1 MAYWIKILEDR
12 KQYIVNLD
20 RIGAFCAEAN
30 QRIKFWLPDCG
41 QPVVVNSQANPD
53 VYQTLQNYI
62 DKTLSTVSP
71 NDWIRLEY
79 ERKQYLVNL
88 DRIQAFSCDTG
99 KRITFWIPD
108 SVEPI
113 ILNPQTNPEAYHQI
127 QEFIRTTTGY
137 SLP

>member
-1 MAYWIKILEDR
+1 MTYWIKILEDR
-12 KQYIVNLD
+12 KQYIVNLE

-30 QRIKFWLPDCG
+30 QRIKFWLPDSG
-41 QPVVVNSQANPD
+41 QPVVVTSQANPD
-53 VYQTLQNYI
+53 VYQILQNYI

-71 NDWIRLEY
+71 HYWIRLEY
-79 ERKQYLVNL
+79 ERKEYLINL